1 MADSG
6 APFFNVENPI
16 LLGTRKSM
24 LALWQTQHVRSLLAA
39 AWPEHTF
46 TAQKFITQ
54 GDRILN
60 TPLPKIGG
68 KGLFT
73 LELEEALRAGDIDI
87 AVHSLKDL
95 PTENPPELT
104 VGGIPARAHP
114 GDVLVCRG
122 DHTLETLPEGATV
135 GTSSRR
141 RAAQLLYHRP
151 DLHILDIRGNV
162 DTRLAKTIDPDGPYH
177 ATVLAHAG
185 LERLDLLDAAYQILP
200 FDIMLPAPGQGA
212 LGVQCRADNASLTL
226 LAPIHDA
233 DAAAAV
239 TAERAFLAGLGG
251 GCSTP
256 VAAYGELLD
265 GTLHVRGRVC
275 APDGSTQIDVALTGA
290 PEDATQLGQQL
301 AQAALLQG
309 AAELLQITENEL
321 VP

>member
-1 MADSG
+1 MAD
-6 APFFNVENPI
+6 ETRPI
-16 LLGTRKSM
+16 VLGTRRSM
-24 LALWQTQHVRSLLAA
+24 LARWQTEHVRSLLAA
-39 AWPEHTF
+39 AWPERTF
-46 TAQKFITQ
+46 AVQEFTTQ

-60 TPLPKIGG
+60 TPLPQIGG

-73 LELEEALRAGDIDI
+73 LELEEALRSGDIDI

-114 GDVLVCRG
+114 GDALVCRG
-122 DHTLETLPEGATV
+122 HHTLDTLPRGAAI

-141 RAAQLLYHRP
+141 RAAQLLHHRP
-151 DLHILDIRGNV
+151 DLRILDIRGNV
-162 DTRLAKTIDPDGPYH
+162 DTRLQKTLDPDGPYH

-185 LERLDLLDAAYQILP
+185 LERLERLDVISEPLP
-200 FDIMLPAPGQGA
+200 FEIMLPAPGQGA
-212 LGVQCRADNASLTL
+212 LGVQCRADAESLAL
-226 LAPIHDA
+226 LAPIHHA

-256 VAAYGELLD
+256 VAALGEMVD
-265 GTLHVRGRVC
+265 GVLHMRGRVS
-275 APDGSTQIDVALTGA
+275 APDGSTQIDVAFHGA
-290 PEDATQLGQQL
+290 PAEAAQLGLQL

-309 AAELLQITENEL
+309 AADLLQLTEAESAR
-321 VP
+321 